1 MSQRSGKKR
10 KKDPKGGPKPEN
22 EPPKKSVFSV
32 LRRRRVT
39 LAAAA
44 GLLTML
50 LIAVL
55 GGRQPPRI
63 TVINRTGEPGSS
75 GSGSEFPGGS
85 VEAPTVPDGGKG
97 SMLLRP
103 DPDDP
108 KRPGSGPIT
117 LIYRVG
123 DGAPRRFFSRI
134 HGQDYG
140 AHDVITI
147 NRQPDGSIVDVPS
160 PPGGWG
166 VRFRDVLRRVG
177 INL

>member
-1 MSQRSGKKR
+1 MSHRSGKK
-10 KKDPKGGPKPEN
+10 KKEPKDGPKPES
-22 EPPKKSVFSV
+22 ESPKKSPLGL

-55 GGRQPPRI
+55 GGRQPPRV
-63 TVINRTGEPGSS
+63 TLINKTGEPIHDIRVD
-75 GSGSEFPGGS
+75 FPGGS
-85 VEAPTVPDGGKG
+85 VTAESVPDGGKG
-97 SMLLRP
+97 SLLLRP
-103 DPDDP
+103 DPANP
-108 KRPGSGPIT
+108 KPPGSGPIT
-117 LIYRVG
+117 LTYRVG
-123 DGAPRRFFSRI
+123 DQLPRKFISRV

-140 AHDVITI
+140 AHDVIAI
-147 NRQPDGSIVDVPS
+147 NRQPDGGIVEMPS

-166 VRFRDVLRRVG
+166 VRFSDLLRRVG

>member
-1 MSQRSGKKR
+1 MSHRSGKKR
-10 KKDPKGGPKPEN
+10 KKDAKDGPKPES
-22 EPPKKSVFSV
+22 ESPKKSPFAV

-39 LAAAA
+39 LAAVA

-50 LIAVL
+50 LIAAL

-63 TVINRTGEPGSS
+63 TVINRTGEPIIGLRID
-75 GSGSEFPGGS
+75 FPGGS

-97 SMLLRP
+97 SLLLRP
-103 DPDDP
+103 DPADP
-108 KRPGSGPIT
+108 KPPGSGPIT
-117 LIYRVG
+117 LTYRVG
-123 DGAPRRFFSRI
+123 DQSPRRFFSRV

-147 NRQPDGSIVDVPS
+147 NRQPDGRIVEVPS

-166 VRFRDVLRRVG
+166 VRFRDLFRRIG